1 MSITRA
7 TLRLAAASLAVT
19 LSLATPVSAE
29 SEQPPKPGGTLEVG
43 TVYVTLSALSWDSA
57 DWNWKHNHDTG
68 QVYEQLFVADL
79 SKSRRLGGKHP
90 FYADAWIPSDAIRG
104 ELAEKWEWK
113 QNPLRL
119 EINLRKGVMFP
130 DKPGVMAA
138 RELVADDVVFAY
150 NRLEKSPKKISG
162 YFDHLEKVEA
172 TDKHTVVFT
181 FKNYNAEWDYRFGW
195 GYYSGIVPKEVAD
208 AGAGNWKNVNGTGP
222 FQLAE
227 FVQGNSN
234 TYVKNPV
241 YWGTEKINGVETK
254 LPLVDKVVF
263 RTIKDEATYL
273 TALRTAKLDILET
286 IRWSAVEEL
295 KKNAPQLQWS
305 KWLNMSGTFLSM
317 RVDTKPFD
325 DIRVRR
331 ALNLAVN
338 KQEIVKEYYGGN
350 AELFAYPQHPDYL
363 GYFEPLEA
371 MPDSV
376 KELFT
381 YNPEKA
387 KKLLAEA
394 GVPKG
399 FTFKVQVCSC
409 SPRPH
414 RPDTAARR
422 LLRAGRRQ
430 DRDPDHGIRCISL
443 GHDQQDQCR
452 GISDEQWAHQSDDDH
467 PQELREGPGV
477 ESVAVERSRIR
488 QEDGRRLSRAGREQT
503 PGPVEGD
510 DPGDPGQ
517 GTLRLASHAVHLYGL
532 VALGEE
538 LRRRVARRRRPSGA
552 DLRPHLDRSGSQE
565 EDGPLGG
572 SAVTRPLLEVNH
584 LTTRFY
590 TERGSVTAVDDVS
603 FHVDP
608 GETLAI
614 VGESGSGKSVTA
626 LSVLRLI
633 PNPPGRIESGEI
645 LFDGVDLVKLD
656 DPGIRAIRGNKIAM
670 IFQEPMSSLNPALTV
685 GLQVAEPINVH
696 RGTSWAK
703 AYEAATELIGRV
715 RIADAASR
723 LGSYPHQYS
732 GGMRQRVMI
741 AMALACAPRLII
753 ADEPTTALDVTVQAQ
768 ILDLLKELTRET
780 GSSLIL
786 ITHDLG
792 VVARY
797 ADRVAVMYGGRIVE
811 VAPARELYARPQHPY
826 TLGLM
831 ASVPRLDGASGRR
844 LVPIEGQPPDLA
856 SLPPGCSFAPRCRSV
871 IAQCRTSRPELVLVA
886 DHHAKACFAH
896 V

>member
-1 MSITRA
+1 MSVTRA
-7 TLRLAAASLAVT
+7 ALRLAAASLAVT

-90 FYADAWIPSDAIRG
+90 FYADAWLPSDAIRG

-113 QNPLRL
+113 QDPLRL

-162 YFDHLEKVEA
+162 YFDHLERVEA
-172 TDKHTVVFT
+172 TDRHTVVFT

-409 SPRPH
+409 V
-414 RPDTAARR
+414 PDHIDLIPLLAAYFEQVGVKIEIQTMEYGAFLSAMTSKTNAAGYLMNNGHTNPTTTIRKSFITGQVWNPSQWSDPEYDKKMDAVYLEQDESKRQAMLKEMTREILDKAPYVWLPTPYIFTAWWPWVKNYGGE
-422 LLRAGRRQ
+422 LRAG
-430 DRDPDHGIRCISL
+430 
-443 GHDQQDQCR
+443 
-452 GISDEQWAHQSDDDH
+452 
-467 PQELREGPGV
+467 
-477 ESVAVERSRIR
+477 AVR
-488 QEDGRRLSRAGREQT
+488 
-503 PGPVEGD
+503 PGP
-510 DPGDPGQ
+510 
-517 GTLRLASHAVHLYGL
+517 
-532 VALGEE
+532 
-538 LRRRVARRRRPSGA
+538 
-552 DLRPHLDRSGSQE
+552 
-565 EDGPLGG
+565 
-572 SAVTRPLLEVNH
+572 
-584 LTTRFY
+584 
-590 TERGSVTAVDDVS
+590 
-603 FHVDP
+603 
-608 GETLAI
+608 I
-614 VGESGSGKSVTA
+614 
-626 LSVLRLI
+626 
-633 PNPPGRIESGEI
+633 
-645 LFDGVDLVKLD
+645 
-656 DPGIRAIRGNKIAM
+656 
-670 IFQEPMSSLNPALTV
+670 
-685 GLQVAEPINVH
+685 
-696 RGTSWAK
+696 
-703 AYEAATELIGRV
+703 
-715 RIADAASR
+715 
-723 LGSYPHQYS
+723 
-732 GGMRQRVMI
+732 
-741 AMALACAPRLII
+741 
-753 ADEPTTALDVTVQAQ
+753 
-768 ILDLLKELTRET
+768 
-780 GSSLIL
+780 
-786 ITHDLG
+786 
-792 VVARY
+792 
-797 ADRVAVMYGGRIVE
+797 
-811 VAPARELYARPQHPY
+811 YARIWIDQ
-826 TLGLM
+826 
-831 ASVPRLDGASGRR
+831 
-844 LVPIEGQPPDLA
+844 DLKKKM
-856 SLPPGCSFAPRCRSV
+856 G
-871 IAQCRTSRPELVLVA
+871 
-886 DHHAKACFAH
+886 H
-896 V
+896 